1 MEEILR
7 NLLAD
12 RDRVV
17 VLGVGNTL
25 RRDDGFGVYVA
36 SSLKRF
42 KLKDVLVLE
51 AGASPESVLDDIL
64 GFNPSHLVVVDSVEM
79 GRRPGDLV
87 VAGLESIADEVTVST
102 HRLPM
107 TLLVKYL
114 RLMGFRG
121 MVVVVGV
128 QPSDLSFGGELT
140 PRVREAAD
148 IVVNMLRSV
157 LSNGDYGRGA

>member
-1 MEEILR
+1 MKEILR
-7 NLLAD
+7 KLLAN
-12 RDRVV
+12 RRRVI

-42 KLKDVLVLE
+42 KLRDVLILE
-51 AGASPESVLDDIL
+51 AGASPENVLDDIL

-79 GRRPGDLV
+79 ERRPGDLV
-87 VAGLESIADEVTVST
+87 VAGLESIADEITVST

-114 RLMGFRG
+114 RLMGFKGR
-121 MVVVVGV
+121 VVVVGV
-128 QPSDLSFGGELT
+128 QPGDLSFGEGLT
-140 PRVREAAD
+140 PQVREAAD
-148 IVVNMLRSV
+148 MVVDVLRNV
-157 LSNGDYGRGA
+157 LSNEAHG

>member
-1 MEEILR
+1 MKEILR
-7 NLLAD
+7 KLLAN
-12 RDRVV
+12 RRRVI

-42 KLKDVLVLE
+42 KLRDVLILE
-51 AGASPESVLDDIL
+51 AGASPENVLDDIL

-79 GRRPGDLV
+79 ERRPGDLV
-87 VAGLESIADEVTVST
+87 VAGLESIADEITVST

-114 RLMGFRG
+114 RLMGFKGR
-121 MVVVVGV
+121 VVVVGV
-128 QPSDLSFGGELT
+128 QPGDLSFGEGLT

-148 IVVNMLRSV
+148 MVVDVLRNV
-157 LSNGDYGRGA
+157 LSNEAHG